1 MNSAAVR
8 AIIAYGERYREKFL
22 RSVWTED
29 QLREDWREAVKF
41 FFDKAFYQGRSDVMS
56 GKVHEAA
63 LNTLEPKLSAWQ
75 RLPKDWDR
83 EELRKSLQ
91 AKIGKGKVGRGRDVE
106 MVISS
111 LEYVSKLPR
120 SNIVAH
126 SVQRI
131 EAGEIGRHFDELQ
144 KAKNEAG
151 IIQVGP
157 KIASFYLRDVVS
169 LFELEDKVSA
179 DFQFTLQ
186 PIDTWVRKVAFCT
199 GMVPEKASDRQI
211 GQAIIDLCSKEN
223 CSPLQFNQGAWYA
236 GARAFD
242 LLMENLAAS

>member
-1 MNSAAVR
+1 MNSAAVK
-8 AIIAYGERYREKFL
+8 AIIVYGERYRETFL
-22 RSVWTED
+22 RSRWTKD
-29 QLREDWREAVKF
+29 QLQDDWREAMKF
-41 FFDKAFYQGRSDVMS
+41 FFDKAFYQGRSDEMS
-56 GKVHEAA
+56 SRVHCAA
-63 LNTLEPKLSAWQ
+63 LEVLEPKFSEWQ
-75 RLPKDWDR
+75 RLPKAWDR

-111 LEYVSKLPR
+111 LEYVSKLPC

-126 SVQRI
+126 SIQRI
-131 EAGEIGRHFDELQ
+131 EAEEIDQHFYKLQ

-169 LFELEDKVSA
+169 LFELEDKVSD

-186 PIDTWVRKVAFCT
+186 PIDTWVRKVAFYT
-199 GMVPEKASDRQI
+199 GMVSEKANDRQI
-211 GQAIIDLCSKEN
+211 GQEIIDLCNKEN

-242 LLMENLAAS
+242 LLMENLATG